1 MDFQSAMETFAEA
14 WVAANTK
21 VDPVQSQALALTH
34 KATPPSRSSSVSPI
48 PRSPQSQQT
57 AHTTNRSPTPR
68 PASVQHPQLVHQPS
82 QQQSNLISASVAQQP
97 SRTEHQHQHHQQHQQ
112 QPQLSQAFGIHHNR
126 HTKQEVDSSS
136 PKPEGFDL
144 SKNSSVTGK
153 SPVPVHCIV
162 ESIHSIVDNR
172 INLREKWPSPH
183 IEIDTYV
190 IIPASVPF
198 QDLVGEALV
207 RLGYPTDMIPSARG
221 SIIVKNWRPLPMEKV
236 ADEPTR
242 TVAEILSELTT
253 VATLRIQIYRS
264 RPPPASP
271 AAEMKDKLLRLL
283 LLHSHALL
291 MSAGCPLDEM
301 TLSSLCRG
309 GSEVTEDTR
318 RSFES
323 WIQQQQLPS
332 LGPPPPNP
340 LLTACNNN
348 RQLHNQSP
356 LDTGGGVGPPHPHG
370 HHPAMLPYSHKTR
383 MRTSFDPEL
392 ELPRLQRW
400 FAENQHPSRQQI
412 QRYVAELNSLESRRG
427 RKPLDVNN
435 VVYWF
440 KNARAAQKRA
450 ENRGINGYSPPG
462 LSPRGASIV
471 SEDCSDEEDDSR
483 HQSNSESPCLAGSP
497 PVVGPLSLTTR
508 SEDRMVAPTSTPTP
522 AATATSAPLVKREDD
537 SATRVSSG
545 SDDEDSPPGVPTT
558 PIPPG
563 FSLVPSPMFGH
574 SIMYMSHYLPTR
586 GGPAGCPASLLDE
599 RRKRNRTFIDPVTEV
614 PRLEN
619 WFGHNT
625 HPSHALILKYTE
637 ELNRM
642 PYRQKFPRLEPKNV
656 QFWFKNRRAKCKRL
670 KMALFEGESPQP
682 HPYAHAD

>member
-1 MDFQSAMETFAEA
+1 
-14 WVAANTK
+14 
-21 VDPVQSQALALTH
+21 
-34 KATPPSRSSSVSPI
+34 
-48 PRSPQSQQT
+48 
-57 AHTTNRSPTPR
+57 
-68 PASVQHPQLVHQPS
+68 
-82 QQQSNLISASVAQQP
+82 
-97 SRTEHQHQHHQQHQQ
+97 
-112 QPQLSQAFGIHHNR
+112 
-126 HTKQEVDSSS
+126 
-136 PKPEGFDL
+136 
-144 SKNSSVTGK
+144 K

-162 ESIHSIVDNR
+162 EAIHSIVDNR
-172 INLREKWPSPH
+172 INLREKWPNPH
-183 IEIDTYV
+183 VEIDTYV

-207 RLGYPTDMIPSARG
+207 RLGYPAEVIPSARG

-236 ADEPTR
+236 ADEPLR
-242 TVAEILSELTT
+242 SVAEILAELTT
-253 VATLRIQIYRS
+253 VATLKIQILRS
-264 RPPPASP
+264 QPPPASP
-271 AAEMKDKLLRLL
+271 AAEVKEKLLGLL
-283 LLHSHALL
+283 ILHSHALL
-291 MSAGCPLDEM
+291 ASAGCPLDESFTSIM
-301 TLSSLCRG
+301 YTFIMYIWTYFTFGYDVSVRHRIAP
-309 GSEVTEDTR
+309 VNTEDLIAGAYDRITLHSSKANSWQPSSKAPIRLYMTILLALPGIMRALASLVRGSNEISEETR
-318 RSFES
+318 RVFLS
-323 WIQQQQLPS
+323 WFQQQHSLT
-332 LGPPPPNP
+332 LGPPPGNS
-340 LLTACNNN
+340 LLSSCNNN

-356 LDTGGGVGPPHPHG
+356 LDTGGGVGPPHSHG

-412 QRYVAELNSLESRRG
+412 QRYVTELNSLESRRG

-483 HQSNSESPCLAGSP
+483 PQSNSESPCLAGSP

-508 SEDRMVAPTSTPTP
+508 SEDRLVIPTSTPTP
-522 AATATSAPLVKREDD
+522 VATATSTPVVKREED

-545 SDDEDSPPGVPTT
+545 SEDEDSPPGVPTT

-563 FSLVPSPMFGH
+563 FSLVPSPMFSH

-586 GGPAGCPASLLDE
+586 GGPTGCPTSLLDE